1 MDQPINVIFILGM
14 GHSGTT
20 LTDIILGSHSQITS
34 MGAMESYERFFAA
47 AEKERCTCGK
57 RIIDCEFWIEVQRQ
71 IEAGGERWPVDLKA
85 KSISF
90 EKNVSTFL
98 RTVLNVSGKSW
109 ICDSSKNGARLERYQ
124 SSACFNVFTV
134 YVIRDPRAVAFSW
147 QKHYGLVNFFRMLGK
162 ARQQFR
168 RKVSGIKSMP
178 HHYILRYEDLV
189 SDPEKEMRELVGRIG
204 LRFEQRQLQ
213 FWEAQRHIFAGNG
226 MMRRGDRE
234 IGHDIGYLEGIGF
247 LRWLLSTL
255 LCADLLISMKYP
267 LSKRGVR
274 SMSSRQFSGQ
284 PYQPTSDTRRLA
296 EVRGQMR

>member
-1 MDQPINVIFILGM
+1 MDQPVNIIFILGM

-34 MGAMESYERFFAA
+34 MGEMEKYGRYFAA
-47 AEKERCTCGK
+47 PEKHRCTCGK
-57 RIIDCEFWIEVQRQ
+57 RLVDCEYWNEVQRR
-71 IEAGGERWPVDLKA
+71 IEAGADHWPVDLKT
-85 KSISF
+85 KNVFF
-90 EKNVSTFL
+90 EKNVTTFL
-98 RTVLNVSGKSW
+98 RTALNVCGKSW
-109 ICDSSKNGARLERYQ
+109 ISDSSKNGARLERYQ

-147 QKHYGLVNFFRMLGK
+147 QKKYGLVNFFKILGK

-189 SDPEKEMRELVGRIG
+189 SDPEKEMRALMGRIG
-204 LRFEQRQLQ
+204 LQFERRQLR
-213 FWEAQRHIFAGNG
+213 FWEAPRHIFAGNS

-234 IGHDIGYLEGIGF
+234 IVHDVGYLEGIGF

-255 LCADLLISMKYP
+255 LCADLLISMRYP
-267 LSKRGVR
+267 LSKKGVQ
-274 SMSSRQFSGQ
+274 SMSSRHSPG
-284 PYQPTSDTRRLA
+284 
-296 EVRGQMR
+296 